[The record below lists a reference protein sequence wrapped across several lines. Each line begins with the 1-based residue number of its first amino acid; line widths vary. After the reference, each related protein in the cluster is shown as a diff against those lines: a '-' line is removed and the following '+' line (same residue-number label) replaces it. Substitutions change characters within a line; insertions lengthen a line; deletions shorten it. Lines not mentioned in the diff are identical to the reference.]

1 MKAGSRLS
9 DIRVRL
15 AALAVLSLAQAACLE
30 SLPSP
35 SRVDDLRVLAI
46 RAEPPEVAPGAT
58 VALDALV
65 VDPQTRPARYAWY
78 ACVVPEQGRGFFGGG
93 TETSTSGGN
102 GTPLSNDPYGGSCQR
117 RFEADAPFAMKLGE
131 GETATLTV
139 PSDLFDTDDALRLA
153 YSLPDNV
160 EITEDV
166 KAGFLGIAGV
176 NYTVTLV
183 VEVDGRTVETA
194 KRVNVSLDSILAN
207 NERNLNPTG
216 LAFHLAR
223 KSDDVTAPTTAPA
236 PADGACLLA
245 GAPPLVAGER
255 YRLSPVNVPDPQP
268 EYAVLLGGST
278 TDAPFELQQIDE
290 TSFFSWFSTAGSL
303 QKSVSKAP
311 GEPLNEWSF
320 ASDAAGPVDFWVVVR
335 DGRGGA
341 WWCHEHLVVAAP

>member
-1 MKAGSRLS
+1 MKAGSSPSTTLGLLVIATLGLS
-9 DIRVRL
+9 H
-15 AALAVLSLAQAACLE
+15 AACLE

-46 RAEPPEVAPGAT
+46 RAEPPEVPPGAS

-65 VDPQTRPARYAWY
+65 VDPQARPLRYAWY

-102 GTPLSNDPYGGSCQR
+102 GTPLSDDPYGGSCQR
-117 RFEADAPFAMKLGE
+117 RFEAAAPFAMKLGE
-131 GETATLTV
+131 GPTATLPV
-139 PSDLFDTDDALRLA
+139 PADLFDTDDALRLA

-160 EITEDV
+160 EITDDV

-183 VEVDGRTVETA
+183 VEADGRTIETA
-194 KRVNVSLDSILAN
+194 KRVNISLDSVLAN
-207 NERNLNPTG
+207 NERNQNPSG
-216 LAFHLAR
+216 LAFHLAL
-223 KSDDVTAPTTAPA
+223 KSDEVTAPSSAPA
-236 PADGACLLA
+236 PTDGSCLLA

-255 YRLSPVNVPDPQP
+255 YRLSPVNLPDPQP

-290 TSFFSWFSTAGSL
+290 TSFFSWFSTSGSL

-320 ASDAAGPVDFWVVVR
+320 DIDETGPVDFWVVVR
-335 DGRGGA
+335 DGRGGV
-341 WWCHEHLVVAAP
+341 WWCHEQRLVTPAP